1 MVTIVA
7 VGVVAG
13 VGGVT
18 GAVFM
23 FLSKMQIIN
32 KQIDPKKIRTFSR
45 L

>member
-1 MVTIVA
+1 VTIVA
-7 VGVVAG
+7 VAAVAG

-18 GAVFM
+18 AATFM

-32 KQIDPKKIRTFSR
+32 KKINPRKIRIFTR